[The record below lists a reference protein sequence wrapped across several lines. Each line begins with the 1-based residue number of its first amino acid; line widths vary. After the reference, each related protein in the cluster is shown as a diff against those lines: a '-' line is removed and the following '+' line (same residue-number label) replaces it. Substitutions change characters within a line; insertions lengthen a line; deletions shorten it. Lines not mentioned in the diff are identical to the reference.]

1 MKKKLIKFYCFFS
14 ILVIITILFPLS
26 QLCSQEYRISK
37 NGAIFD
43 ENLAINKPA
52 LESLQETQETIDPE
66 NEIAEAEKLYLKGD
80 YDKTIIKL
88 QKLLLFIRKSEF
100 IENKN
105 EVFMRI
111 SLLFGSCY
119 FKKGNITAAEGIFKK
134 VLEIDPSIK
143 IDKKIYGEN
152 VTQLFEKLKGTRE
165 PVKIERKEQIQPQT
179 EKKIIEKPKKVFPKE
194 IKIRVIQDG
203 AVLRLKPEEESL
215 IVKKLPVGGQLDA
228 VESFGEWIKVKLP
241 PDKDG
246 IIVTGYIHL
255 SFIEYQAKQEP
266 QFRDKEDMPIIIE
279 KKMSQPIQ
287 NADYLQWK
295 EKLSKAQA
303 KLSTGTFLTICGV
316 VILVPS
322 IAYTFYN
329 EWPSSKENRRYLTGG
344 GWVTVIIGDVVGVA
358 GIIVGSSFV
367 ISGSSQRKTLEEEG
381 KMKGYLNVGIV
392 SKHKAV
398 GIQFGVSF

>member
-1 MKKKLIKFYCFFS
+1 MKKTSLKILTLFVFFS
-14 ILVIITILFPLS
+14 ILFVYMAVHLY
-26 QLCSQEYRISK
+26 SQETKIR
-37 NGAIFD
+37 
-43 ENLAINKPA
+43 
-52 LESLQETQETIDPE
+52 
-66 NEIAEAEKLYLKGD
+66 
-80 YDKTIIKL
+80 IIK
-88 QKLLLFIRKSEF
+88 
-100 IENKN
+100 EN
-105 EVFMRI
+105 
-111 SLLFGSCY
+111 
-119 FKKGNITAAEGIFKK
+119 
-134 VLEIDPSIK
+134 
-143 IDKKIYGEN
+143 
-152 VTQLFEKLKGTRE
+152 
-165 PVKIERKEQIQPQT
+165 
-179 EKKIIEKPKKVFPKE
+179 
-194 IKIRVIQDG
+194 
-203 AVLRLKPEEESL
+203 AVLKLEPKHDSL
-215 IVKKLPVGGQLDA
+215 TIKELALGTELEVIG
-228 VESFGEWIKVKLP
+228 SFDSWIKVKLP

-329 EWPSSKENRRYLTGG
+329 EWPSSKEDRRYLTGG

-398 GIQFGVSF
+398 GIQIGASF